1 MYGEF
6 PLSVGGNVI
15 YTWGAMHSEPFDP
28 SRAWLRGPD
37 MFRRFRVPDAGLR
50 LRDTALKEET
60 ELLVFERGGLRRALV
75 LQQMGYHH
83 LAQGELA
90 GRPYLVS
97 F

>member
-1 MYGEF
+1 M
-6 PLSVGGNVI
+6 

-28 SRAWLRGPD
+28 SRAWLRRPD
-37 MFRRFRVPDAGLR
+37 MFRRFRVPRTGPPLREAGLR
-50 LRDTALKEET
+50 EET

-75 LQQMGYHH
+75 LQQMAYHH